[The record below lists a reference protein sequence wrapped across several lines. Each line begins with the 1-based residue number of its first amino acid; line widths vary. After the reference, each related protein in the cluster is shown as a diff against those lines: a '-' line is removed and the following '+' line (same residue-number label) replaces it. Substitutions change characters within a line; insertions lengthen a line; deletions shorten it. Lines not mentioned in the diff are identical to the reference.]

1 MGAQVEWG
9 IGLVVLGGLLNGCYA
24 LPMKRMHSWRWENIW
39 LVYSL
44 VGLAIFPWMFAI
56 ATTPNWISVCQQT
69 SWATLLKVM
78 IFGFGWG
85 VGSTLFGLGIPRV
98 GMALGITIVLGVSA
112 SVGSLLPLVVLHP
125 GDLWTRQGYSLMLGL
140 VLVIFGVLLCSM
152 AGRLRERGAP
162 GQSGNVGGRA
172 FRVGLVICVFSGI
185 FSAMLNFSFVFGKE
199 LQESSL
205 AAGAR
210 ATMAS
215 NLIWALA
222 LSAGCLANA
231 AYCGYLLHRNH
242 SWLLFT
248 SREAG
253 GRNWLGSTLM
263 GLVFFSS
270 IAIYGIGGAKLGE
283 LGGILGW
290 PLFMAM
296 IIIAGNLCGAMTGE
310 WTGASRR
317 ALAYSWV
324 GIGVLLLAI
333 YVISR
338 GSTA

>member
-1 MGAQVEWG
+1 MGTQVEWG
-9 IGLVVLGGLLNGCYA
+9 IGLVVLGGFLNGSYA

-56 ATTPNWISVCQQT
+56 ATTPKWISVCQQT

-98 GMALGITIVLGVSA
+98 GMALGITIILGISA
-112 SVGSLLPLVVLHP
+112 SVGSLLPLIVLHP

-140 VLVIFGVLLCSM
+140 VLVIVGVLLCST
-152 AGRLRERGAP
+152 AGRLREREAL
-162 GQSGNVGGRA
+162 GQAGNAGGRG
-172 FRVGLVICVFSGI
+172 FGVGLVICVFSGI

-199 LQESSL
+199 LQDLTL

-231 AYCGYLLHRNH
+231 VCTRD
-242 SWLLFT
+242 
-248 SREAG
+248 
-253 GRNWLGSTLM
+253 
-263 GLVFFSS
+263 
-270 IAIYGIGGAKLGE
+270 
-283 LGGILGW
+283 LGGHGAQLGRV
-290 PLFMAM
+290 PATGP
-296 IIIAGNLCGAMTGE
+296 IIISFLRGPAPSRATLPPRSHQDQVRAQSKKNLEKLT
-310 WTGASRR
+310 
-317 ALAYSWV
+317 
-324 GIGVLLLAI
+324 
-333 YVISR
+333 
-338 GSTA
+338 